1 MYRSGEILPSKV
13 IGFIAWGF
21 WRTAGLMLVGMAL
34 YNSGF
39 LTLSYS
45 RRLYKRVVLF
55 TVPVGIALTSAGVVY
70 IEMNAWAA
78 ESALYWRAFN
88 YWGSMLLGTGYITL
102 IIPYC
107 SSEARTRVQRVL
119 ASVGRTA
126 LSNYILQ
133 SLIATW
139 IFYGYGLGLYGSVNR
154 VEQLGIVLVIWA
166 VQIVVSVLWLR
177 RFQYGPLEWVWR
189 TLTYQSRQPLSK

>member
-1 MYRSGEILPSKV
+1 
-13 IGFIAWGF
+13 
-21 WRTAGLMLVGMAL
+21 
-34 YNSGF
+34 
-39 LTLSYS
+39 
-45 RRLYKRVVLF
+45 
-55 TVPVGIALTSAGVVY
+55 
-70 IEMNAWAA
+70 
-78 ESALYWRAFN
+78 
-88 YWGSMLLGTGYITL
+88 MLLGTGYITL